1 MKYTDNKE
9 AGKKWGIQF
18 KEVDLFHMGIK
29 KGINQIAQIIN
40 WSF

>member
-18 KEVDLFHMGIK
+18 KEVELFYLGSPT
-29 KGINQIAQIIN
+29 
-40 WSF
+40 WE